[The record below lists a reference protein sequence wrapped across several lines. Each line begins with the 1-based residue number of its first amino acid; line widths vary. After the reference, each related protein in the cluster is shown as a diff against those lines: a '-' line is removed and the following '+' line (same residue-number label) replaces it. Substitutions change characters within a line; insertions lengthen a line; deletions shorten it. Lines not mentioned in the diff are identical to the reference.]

1 MFTIEACMNGTALV
15 LKELFVIHILNEEN
29 SHEFTIVCCNLNVK
43 NRTVNC
49 DIHMLFFTKT
59 KI

>member
-1 MFTIEACMNGTALV
+1 MVKLYLV
-15 LKELFVIHILNEEN
+15 VKELFIIHILNEEN
-29 SHEFTIVCCNLNVK
+29 SHEFTIVCCKLNVK